1 MKKSENI
8 VYKQIQSIH
17 ENDTRT
23 YEQRHATLPFVRD
36 EDLPEW
42 EAWWDR
48 TMTRLAPKN
57 VTNN

>member
-1 MKKSENI
+1 MKKSEDI
-8 VYKQIQSIH
+8 VYKQVQSIR

-23 YEQRHATLPFVRD
+23 YEQRHDALPFVRD

-42 EAWWDR
+42 EEWWNR
-48 TMTRLAPKN
+48 TMTGLAPKN